1 MRVIFPYL
9 LKTTTWRIKVKNIA
23 IVDIETS
30 GFQNKGGLIVEVGI
44 VGLNLET
51 GIVTNEFNAI
61 VKEDSFG
68 EKHSKSPYGWVFQN
82 SDLVYDDVLCANN
95 LTSMLPEIQGIFN
108 KYTLGATAFNKQFDF
123 GFLKSRG
130 LRIKELPCIMLTA
143 APVVN
148 LPPNPGF
155 RDAKWPKVEEAW
167 EYFFPDTKY
176 IEAHRALDDAQHE
189 ALIAHELYKL
199 GKFSV

>member
-30 GFQNKGGLIVEVGI
+30 GFQNEGGLIVEVGI

-95 LTSMLPEIQGIFN
+95 LTTNPKIYSFSNAIKQSFINAVNDKFLFFFNQCRAIFLPQITSI
-108 KYTLGATAFNKQFDF
+108 
-123 GFLKSRG
+123 
-130 LRIKELPCIMLTA
+130 
-143 APVVN
+143 
-148 LPPNPGF
+148 
-155 RDAKWPKVEEAW
+155 
-167 EYFFPDTKY
+167 
-176 IEAHRALDDAQHE
+176 
-189 ALIAHELYKL
+189 
-199 GKFSV
+199 